1 MENLPLLQA
10 LERGVYNHIA
20 GDGREYVITD
30 ASAGKL
36 RSEDSRSISNVD
48 ISLFIHNLPGKSDT
62 TSFSTADASGS
73 TSQAANVIEGIESG
87 ITSLFLID
95 EDTRPPPTLWCAMS

>member
-1 MENLPLLQA
+1 MGIPLGVTLIVGGGFHGKSTLLQA

-48 ISLFIHNLPGKSDT
+48 ISS
-62 TSFSTADASGS
+62 SSTIFPERATPPHFRLQMPAE
-73 TSQAANVIEGIESG
+73 APR
-87 ITSLFLID
+87 
-95 EDTRPPPTLWCAMS
+95 RPPT